1 MADKNTTV
9 KTAVITGYG
18 INADNELKQA
28 FILSGSEVEKIHIK
42 DLIEDPAMLHNYH
55 ILGFPGGFSFG
66 DHLGSGLVFAHLFK
80 DI

>member
-28 FILSGSEVEKIHIK
+28 L
-42 DLIEDPAMLHNYH
+42 
-55 ILGFPGGFSFG
+55 FSQVQKWKKYT
-66 DHLGSGLVFAHLFK
+66 SRT
-80 DI
+80 